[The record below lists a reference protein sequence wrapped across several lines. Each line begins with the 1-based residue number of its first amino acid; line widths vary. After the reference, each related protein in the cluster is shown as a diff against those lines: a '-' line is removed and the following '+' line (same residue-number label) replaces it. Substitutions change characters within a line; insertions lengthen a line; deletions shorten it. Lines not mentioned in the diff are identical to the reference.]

1 MTLPQT
7 VSRPYRKYGLLGIL
21 SLLILRS
28 IRAANEVRIFPPGLP
43 RSLRLR
49 MKTSDELAFVE
60 VILDQ
65 AYRFDLPFNPRVII
79 DAGAN
84 IGLASIYFANRYPD
98 AKIIAIEPEPA
109 NYALLVKNV
118 RRYPS
123 IVPVNAALWNRDGE
137 ISVSL
142 PDPATGATG
151 NWAFY
156 THEGDGVK
164 VRALHMESLLREHGL
179 DTVDLVKVDI
189 EGAEVELFQSP
200 AWVERIRS
208 LVIETHDHL
217 RPGCTSAVEAAMQ
230 GFQST
235 NHHGIGMFVREN
247 GAQRLEVAPGSPV
260 LECA

>member
-1 MTLPQT
+1 MTLPQSVT
-7 VSRPYRKYGLLGIL
+7 RPYRKYGLLGIL
-21 SLLILRS
+21 SLLVLRS
-28 IRAANEVRIFPPGLP
+28 IRAANEVRIYPPGLR

-65 AYRFDLPFNPRVII
+65 AYRFDLPFTPRVIV

-84 IGLASIYFANRYPD
+84 IGLASIYFANRYPN
-98 AKIIAIEPEPA
+98 AIILAVEPEPA

-123 IVPVNAALWNRDGE
+123 IVPVHAALWNRDGE
-137 ISVSL
+137 ISISL
-142 PDPATGATG
+142 PNPATGATG
-151 NWAFY
+151 HWAFY

-200 AWVERIRS
+200 TWVDRIRS
-208 LVIETHDHL
+208 LVVETHDHL
-217 RPGCTSAVEAAMQ
+217 RPGCTAAVEAAMQ

-235 NHHGIGMFVREN
+235 GHSGIGWFIRDSEI
-247 GAQRLEVAPGSPV
+247 QSQVAPHSGPV
-260 LECA
+260 SMSA